1 MSFWGIE
8 IKPGKP
14 FVLHRHET
22 PGKIQITQ
30 ATLGMG
36 ILTKR
41 SVVQCN
47 ISGRSPVL
55 LCALLPDKIESLSL
69 SHQFDEEVDVTFSV
83 LGPRSVHLTGFY
95 CESGSSR
102 CGAGGDSDS
111 DSESYGV
118 DIAETD
124 NESDQSS
131 DREEEDD
138 LDGFIVDD
146 DTEMS
151 PPSKGRK
158 SAVVKIEETDGDER
172 PASKKGKRRHLRKK
186 YQISDS
192 EVDEIEIGIKDHAR
206 CEISGSEDEDIV
218 PISHLIKTK
227 ATTESKGEANSN
239 SEIQLAKE
247 NKEGNGSSDPDIF
260 EVLNQDSH
268 VQVSEAEQISE
279 LPKDPSATSADIDQE
294 SNVKEKKRKKR
305 SHGEDGE
312 TKIEQDHDRVELK
325 PKEEQ
330 PSAIPS
336 KDSSVPSADIVLES
350 DVKPKKKSKRNRGE
364 DGAKAKNMDQDCAG
378 VKPKEGQPSDSGIR
392 LESDVTPKKKHRRNR
407 GEDGDAKT
415 KTMDLDLAGVELEK
429 EQLTDMVCGE
439 DVNAKNGKLDQDPV
453 EIKTRKN
460 QANDKII
467 NSAGHVSNQDNGE
480 VKKKKKKK
488 KAQKN
493 VCDEE
498 DKK

>member
-14 FVLHRHET
+14 FVLHRHDT

-30 ATLGMG
+30 ATLGTG

-47 ISGRSPVL
+47 ISGKSPVL

-69 SHQFDEEVDVTFSV
+69 NHQFDEEDDVTFSV

-95 CESGSSR
+95 CESGR
-102 CGAGGDSDS
+102 GRLGADGDS

-118 DIAETD
+118 DIVETD
-124 NESDQSS
+124 NEADQSADS
-131 DREEEDD
+131 EEEDN
-138 LDGFIVDD
+138 LDDFIVDD
-146 DTEMS
+146 DDDIEMS

-158 SAVVKIEETDGDER
+158 SVAVEIEDTDDDEK
-172 PASKKGKRRHLRKK
+172 PTNKKGKRRHLKKK
-186 YQISDS
+186 YQVSDS
-192 EVDEIEIGIKDHAR
+192 EVDEVEIGVKDL
-206 CEISGSEDEDIV
+206 CEVSGSEDEDVV
-218 PISHLIKTK
+218 PISHLIKKK
-227 ATTESKGEANSN
+227 ATSESKGEANSD

-247 NKEGNGSSDPDIF
+247 NKEGNGSSDPDTF
-260 EVLNQDSH
+260 EILK
-268 VQVSEAEQISE
+268 VSEAEQISE
-279 LPKDPSATSADIDQE
+279 LPKDSSADIDQE
-294 SNVKEKKRKKR
+294 SNVKAKKRKKR
-305 SHGEDGE
+305 SRGEDGD
-312 TKIEQDHDRVELK
+312 TKTEQDHDRVELK

-350 DVKPKKKSKRNRGE
+350 DAKPKKKSRRNRGE
-364 DGAKAKNMDQDCAG
+364 DGAKAKNMDQDCVR
-378 VKPKEGQPSDSGIR
+378 VKPEEGQPSDR
-392 LESDVTPKKKHRRNR
+392 LESDVTPKKKHGRNR

-415 KTMDLDLAGVELEK
+415 KTMDLNLAGVEPEK

-439 DVNAKNGKLDQDPV
+439 DVNAKNENMDQDPV

-488 KAQKN
+488 KAQKSAEN

>member
-14 FVLHRHET
+14 FVLHRDDT

-30 ATLGMG
+30 ATLGTG

-47 ISGRSPVL
+47 ISGKSPVL

-69 SHQFDEEVDVTFSV
+69 NHQFDEEDDVTFSV

-95 CESGSSR
+95 CE
-102 CGAGGDSDS
+102 GGRGRRVADGDS

-118 DIAETD
+118 DIVETD
-124 NESDQSS
+124 NEADQSA
-131 DREEEDD
+131 DNEEEDD

-146 DTEMS
+146 DDIEMS
-151 PPSKGRK
+151 PPS
-158 SAVVKIEETDGDER
+158 AVVEIEETDDDEK
-172 PASKKGKRRHLRKK
+172 PAIKKGKRRHLIKK
-186 YQISDS
+186 YQGSDT
-192 EVDEIEIGIKDHAR
+192 EVDEVEIGVKDNAC
-206 CEISGSEDEDIV
+206 CEVSGSEDEDIV
-218 PISHLIKTK
+218 PISHLIENK
-227 ATTESKGEANSN
+227 ATTESKEEANSN
-239 SEIQLAKE
+239 SEIQLAKV
-247 NKEGNGSSDPDIF
+247 NKEGNGSSDPDTFDI
-260 EVLNQDSH
+260 LK
-268 VQVSEAEQISE
+268 VSEAEQISE
-279 LPKDPSATSADIDQE
+279 LPKDSSTTSADIDQE
-294 SNVKEKKRKKR
+294 NNVKAKKRKKR
-305 SHGEDGE
+305 SRCEDGD
-312 TKIEQDHDRVELK
+312 TKTEQDHDRAELK

-330 PSAIPS
+330 PSAIPP

-350 DVKPKKKSKRNRGE
+350 DVKSKKKTRRNRGE
-364 DGAKAKNMDQDCAG
+364 DGAKSKNMDQDCGG
-378 VKPKEGQPSDSGIR
+378 VEPEEGQPSDR
-392 LESDVTPKKKHRRNR
+392 LESHVTPKKKHRRNH
-407 GEDGDAKT
+407 GEDGAAKT
-415 KTMDLDLAGVELEK
+415 KTMDLNLAGVEPVK

-439 DVNAKNGKLDQDPV
+439 DVNAKKENMDQDPA

-467 NSAGHVSNQDNGE
+467 NSVGHVSDQDNGE
-480 VKKKKKKK
+480 VKRKKKKKKK
-488 KAQKN
+488 KAQKSAEN

>member
-14 FVLHRHET
+14 FILYRHDT

-30 ATLGMG
+30 ATLGTG

-47 ISGRSPVL
+47 ISGKSPVL

-69 SHQFDEEVDVTFSV
+69 NHQFDEEDDVIFSV

-95 CESGSSR
+95 CGSGR
-102 CGAGGDSDS
+102 GRLGADGDS

-118 DIAETD
+118 DIVETD
-124 NESDQSS
+124 NEADQSAES
-131 DREEEDD
+131 EEEDD

-146 DTEMS
+146 DDVEMS
-151 PPSKGRK
+151 PPSKCRK
-158 SAVVKIEETDGDER
+158 SAVVEIEETDDDEK
-172 PASKKGKRRHLRKK
+172 PVNKKGKRRHLIKK
-186 YQISDS
+186 YQSDS
-192 EVDEIEIGIKDHAR
+192 EVEIGVKDNAR
-206 CEISGSEDEDIV
+206 CEVSGSEDEDIV
-218 PISHLIKTK
+218 PISYLIKNK
-227 ATTESKGEANSN
+227 ATTESKGEANSV

-247 NKEGNGSSDPDIF
+247 NKEGNGSSDPDTF
-260 EVLNQDSH
+260 EILK
-268 VQVSEAEQISE
+268 VSEAEQISE
-279 LPKDPSATSADIDQE
+279 LPKDSSTTSADTDQE
-294 SNVKEKKRKKR
+294 NNVKAKKRKKR
-305 SHGEDGE
+305 SRGEDGD
-312 TKIEQDHDRVELK
+312 TKTEQDHDRVELK

-336 KDSSVPSADIVLES
+336 KDSSVPSVDIVLES
-350 DVKPKKKSKRNRGE
+350 DVKSKKKTRRNRGE
-364 DGAKAKNMDQDCAG
+364 DGAKSKNMDQDSGG
-378 VKPKEGQPSDSGIR
+378 VKPEEGQPSDR
-392 LESDVTPKKKHRRNR
+392 LESDITPKKKHRRNR
-407 GEDGDAKT
+407 GEDGAAKT
-415 KTMDLDLAGVELEK
+415 KTMDLDLAGVEPEK

-439 DVNAKNGKLDQDPV
+439 DVNAKNENMDQDPA

-460 QANDKII
+460 QANDKIMII
-467 NSAGHVSNQDNGE
+467 NSADHVSNQDNGE

-488 KAQKN
+488 KSQKSAEN